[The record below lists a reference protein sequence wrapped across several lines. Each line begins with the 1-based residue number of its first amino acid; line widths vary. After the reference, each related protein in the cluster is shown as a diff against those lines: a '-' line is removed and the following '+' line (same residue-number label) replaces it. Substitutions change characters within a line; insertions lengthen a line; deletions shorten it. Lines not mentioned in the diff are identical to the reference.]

1 MRTPYR
7 SRSILDE
14 CLLSSSKWSA
24 ECILDLRFLQAM
36 KLSDPLA
43 LAWQTTISRK
53 GDDAAVFDATGSVA
67 RSFRDIEGHAR
78 AFEAKMDKLL
88 PGAVVAV
95 QIGNHE
101 EWPAVFIAC
110 LRKQLVV
117 LPLDQSIGQQQ
128 RDAALEICSAGAVVS
143 GGALEKED
151 FPSKSSSQVTRLRTT
166 DTKVD
171 WGLNV
176 PSLLKLTSGT
186 TAAPRAIRFRSH
198 QLLADCNQICDT
210 MGISD
215 DDLNFGVIPISHSY
229 GFSNLLTPLIARGV
243 PMVVSRDRTP
253 RAVLADLAC
262 TGATVFPG
270 TPVFYQAF
278 GGTGELPPLPKLRL
292 CISAGAPLSS
302 AVAKKFFEKFGQ
314 PVHSFYGASECGGI
328 CYDRCGTIF
337 ENGLVGEP
345 MLSVDVEL
353 IDTKESASQIRV
365 RSAAVSDGYFPE
377 ANDQKLGNG
386 AFVPD
391 DLLARHASALKIV
404 GRVSDVINVA
414 GKKVNPAEVEAHLLC
429 FKGVRQAVVFGRPTG
444 AGLRNE
450 EVAACV
456 VVSPQV
462 SESDLLRFCRAALSA
477 WQVPKRIFVVDPIPT
492 NERGKISRR
501 ELARRFSGGPESS
514 PLRTLAS

>member
-1 MRTPYR
+1 
-7 SRSILDE
+7 
-14 CLLSSSKWSA
+14 
-24 ECILDLRFLQAM
+24 M
-36 KLSDPLA
+36 KHGDPL
-43 LAWQTTISRK
+43 LIAWQTTISRK
-53 GDDAAVFDATGSVA
+53 GDDAAIFDSSGRIA
-67 RSFRDIEGHAR
+67 RSFRDIEGHSH
-78 AFEAKMDKLL
+78 AFEAKIDELL

-101 EWPAVFIAC
+101 HWPAVFIAC

-117 LPLDQSIGQQQ
+117 LPLDESIGEQQ
-128 RDAALEICSAGAVVS
+128 RDAALEICGASAVMSAVPTADSPQIV
-143 GGALEKED
+143 
-151 FPSKSSSQVTRLRTT
+151 RLRPV
-166 DTKVD
+166 DTPSD
-171 WGLNV
+171 WGENV

-210 MGISD
+210 MGISGN
-215 DDLNFGVIPISHSY
+215 DLNFGVIPVSHSY

-243 PMVVSRDRTP
+243 PMVMSRDRTP
-253 RAVLADLAC
+253 RAVLADLAR

-278 GGTGELPPLPKLRL
+278 CDMGDVPPLPKVRL

-302 AVAKKFFEKFGQ
+302 AVAKSFFEKFRQ
-314 PVHSFYGASECGGI
+314 PIHSFYGASECGGI
-328 CYDRCGTIF
+328 CYDRCGTKF
-337 ENGLVGEP
+337 EDGLVGQP
-345 MLSVDVEL
+345 IQGVDVEL
-353 IDTKESASQIRV
+353 IDPKETASQVRV
-365 RSAAVSDGYFPE
+365 RGAAVSDGYFPE
-377 ANDQKLGNG
+377 PDEQKLGNG
-386 AFVPD
+386 VFVPD
-391 DLLARHASALKIV
+391 DLLARHDSALKIV

-414 GKKVNPAEVEAHLLC
+414 GKKVNPAEVEAHLLR

-456 VVSPQV
+456 LAAPDVT
-462 SESDLLRFCRAALSA
+462 ETDLLRFCRTTLSG
-477 WQVPKRIFVVDPIPT
+477 WQVPKRIFVMETIPT

-501 ELARRFSGGPESS
+501 ELARQFSERHDSS